1 MWHKGCF
8 IVNDIA
14 PAIERLRERLSNVI
28 KMQDAQRTQMEITA
42 KMMDTFIEVL
52 QSRQHAK
59 RDLMRLLGVNDDD

>member
-1 MWHKGCF
+1 M
-8 IVNDIA
+8 NDLE
-14 PAIERLRERLSNVI
+14 AIDPSLERLRERLTNVI

>member
-1 MWHKGCF
+1 M
-8 IVNDIA
+8 NDLE
-14 PAIERLRERLSNVI
+14 AIDPSLERLRERLTNVI

-42 KMMDTFIEVL
+42 NMMDTFIEVL